1 MQSSH
6 HCPPD
11 RGAAEG
17 ASERPSAGQPSGA
30 ANPQNPTPD
39 NSGNSVRW
47 CDVSAEP
54 LSIDRV
60 VGALRDRRAGGLGLF
75 VGLVRDADGGR
86 GVNSLDYTAH
96 PSAVDVL
103 AAVAGEVAARHD
115 VLAVGV
121 EHRTGHLEVG
131 DLAVVVGCSAVHRA
145 AALEACRDLIDT
157 LKQRVPIWKEQ
168 SFDDGDV
175 EWVGLP

>member
-1 MQSSH
+1 MT
-6 HCPPD
+6 
-11 RGAAEG
+11 GG
-17 ASERPSAGQPSGA
+17 
-30 ANPQNPTPD
+30 
-39 NSGNSVRW
+39 
-47 CDVSAEP
+47 P

-60 VGALRDRRAGGLGLF
+60 VSALRDRRAGGLGLF

-86 GVNSLDYTAH
+86 GVTSLDYTAH
-96 PSAVDVL
+96 PTAGDVL
-103 AAVAGEVAARHD
+103 GAVAAEVAARHD

-121 EHRTGHLEVG
+121 EHRTGHLEIG

-145 AALEACRDLIDT
+145 DALEACHDLIDT

-168 SFDDGDV
+168 SFDDGEV